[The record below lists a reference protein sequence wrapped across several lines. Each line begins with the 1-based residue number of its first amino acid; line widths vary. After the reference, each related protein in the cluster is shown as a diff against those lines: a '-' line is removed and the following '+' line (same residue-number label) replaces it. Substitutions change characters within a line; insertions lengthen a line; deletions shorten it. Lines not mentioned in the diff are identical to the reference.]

1 MDVLAAHDVLE
12 VRLLGACW
20 SDCCPPHGDRMA
32 MVELERAL
40 QLADADA
47 SAAASGLVVF
57 DTAKVFVSIRTIRL
71 LSPG

>member
-1 MDVLAAHDVLE
+1 
-12 VRLLGACW
+12 
-20 SDCCPPHGDRMA
+20 

-47 SAAASGLVVF
+47 SPAASGLVVF
-57 DTAKVFVSIRTIRL
+57 DTAKVSVFIRTICV

>member
-1 MDVLAAHDVLE
+1 
-12 VRLLGACW
+12 
-20 SDCCPPHGDRMA
+20 MA

-57 DTAKVFVSIRTIRL
+57 DTAKVLHTQVAHVCTESLQCDVAICCER
-71 LSPG
+71 SSEGCKPSHEQAP